1 MEKSL
6 NPVRVGV
13 IGTGQIGKFHLN
25 SYQEIP
31 GADVVG
37 VVDIDEAEVQ
47 RVAEHFGVADCYTDF
62 RQLLARDDIDAV
74 DVCLHNNYHMPV
86 TVVALEAGKHVYCE
100 KPMAGTYIDAKRMLE
115 VAQATGRQLSIQLN
129 TLFASETKA
138 AKAIIE
144 AGELGKIY
152 HARST
157 GHRRRGRPY
166 VDGYGS
172 PTFVQKEHSAGGA
185 LYDMGVYHI
194 ARMLYLVGN
203 PAVERVSGKTYQE
216 TAIDAQRLAHS
227 GYNVEELGLGFVRLA
242 GGLTLDIIES
252 WAIHM
257 DSFEGS
263 SVFGSEGGVRLNPFG
278 FFRSCGF
285 DFTLPGE
292 KKAFFIQTREQH

>member
-100 KPMAGTYIDAKRMLE
+100 KPMAGTYIDAKRM
-115 VAQATGRQLSIQLN
+115 
-129 TLFASETKA
+129 
-138 AKAIIE
+138 
-144 AGELGKIY
+144 
-152 HARST
+152 
-157 GHRRRGRPY
+157 
-166 VDGYGS
+166 
-172 PTFVQKEHSAGGA
+172 
-185 LYDMGVYHI
+185 
-194 ARMLYLVGN
+194 
-203 PAVERVSGKTYQE
+203 
-216 TAIDAQRLAHS
+216 
-227 GYNVEELGLGFVRLA
+227 
-242 GGLTLDIIES
+242 
-252 WAIHM
+252 
-257 DSFEGS
+257 
-263 SVFGSEGGVRLNPFG
+263 
-278 FFRSCGF
+278 
-285 DFTLPGE
+285 
-292 KKAFFIQTREQH
+292 